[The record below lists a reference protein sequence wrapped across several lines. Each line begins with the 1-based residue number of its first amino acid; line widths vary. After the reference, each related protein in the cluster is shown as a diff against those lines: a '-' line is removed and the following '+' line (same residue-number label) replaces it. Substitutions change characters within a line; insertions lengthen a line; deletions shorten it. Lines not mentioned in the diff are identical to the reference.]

1 MPSATS
7 QQATA
12 AVAAPVAALPLPV
25 PGWGIDAALAAVEQ
39 ARLHLPVV
47 VGPVDEVLGLLTTV
61 VLGAGQ
67 HVLKVYPPGTDVA
80 LLDGIHAALAVSRS
94 ATCAVVPAVSTPD
107 GVVTA
112 ARRVSGTRSVTR
124 AVTWAEVGSLLR
136 AFHEEHATAEVAAWA
151 PLSRLDSQVEALP
164 AEQAGVLRAARDS
177 LLDEL
182 SRTRSQLGPGIIHGD
197 VSPSNVMHDGDTAT
211 LIDLDWVA
219 RGPRE
224 YDLTSAS
231 RRYRAGEMDRATYRD
246 FCAAYG
252 HDVLSWDGLELVDRI
267 ADLAGV
273 VFRIWDCRHHGR
285 DLDWLE
291 AEVRLWRTPV

>member
-1 MPSATS
+1 MPSAPS
-7 QQATA
+7 QQQL
-12 AVAAPVAALPLPV
+12 APVVPTTAGAAALPLPE
-25 PGWGIDAALAAVEQ
+25 PGWGLEAALAAVEA
-39 ARLHLPVV
+39 ARPHLPVV
-47 VGPVDEVLGLLTTV
+47 VGPVDGVLGLLTTV

-67 HVLKVYPPGTDVA
+67 HVLKVYPPGTDVSH
-80 LLDGIHAALAVSRS
+80 LDRVHAALAGSRT
-94 ATCAVVPAVSTPD
+94 AACAVVPAVPTAH
-107 GVVTA
+107 GVLTA
-112 ARRVSGTRSVTR
+112 ARRVASMRVATVAEAGSV
-124 AVTWAEVGSLLR
+124 LR
-136 AFHEEHATAEVAAWA
+136 AFHEEHAAADVADWA
-151 PLSRLDSQVEALP
+151 PLSRLDSQAALLP
-164 AEQAGVLRAARDS
+164 VEQAEVLRTARDT

-182 SRTRSQLGPGIIHGD
+182 SRTGSDLGPGVIHGD
-197 VSPSNVMHDGDTAT
+197 VSPSNVMHDGDAAT

-231 RRYRAGEMDRATYRD
+231 RRFRAGEIDRRAYRD

-267 ADLAGV
+267 AALAGV

-285 DLDWLE
+285 GLDWLD

>member
-1 MPSATS
+1 
-7 QQATA
+7 
-12 AVAAPVAALPLPV
+12 
-25 PGWGIDAALAAVEQ
+25 
-39 ARLHLPVV
+39 
-47 VGPVDEVLGLLTTV
+47 
-61 VLGAGQ
+61 
-67 HVLKVYPPGTDVA
+67 
-80 LLDGIHAALAVSRS
+80 
-94 ATCAVVPAVSTPD
+94 
-107 GVVTA
+107 
-112 ARRVSGTRSVTR
+112 
-124 AVTWAEVGSLLR
+124 VTWAEVGSLLR

-151 PLSRLDSQVEALP
+151 PLSRLDSQVEGLP
-164 AEQAGVLRAARDS
+164 AELAGVLRAARDT

-182 SRTRSQLGPGIIHGD
+182 SRVRSQLGPGIIHGD

-273 VFRIWDCRHHGR
+273 VFRVWDCRHHGR
-285 DLDWLE
+285 DLDWLD

>member
-1 MPSATS
+1 
-7 QQATA
+7 
-12 AVAAPVAALPLPV
+12 
-25 PGWGIDAALAAVEQ
+25 D
-39 ARLHLPVV
+39 
-47 VGPVDEVLGLLTTV
+47 
-61 VLGAGQ
+61 
-67 HVLKVYPPGTDVA
+67 TDVA
-80 LLDGIHAALAVSRS
+80 HLDGLHAALAGSRS
-94 ATCAVVPAVSTPD
+94 ASCAVVPAVPTPH

-112 ARRVSGTRSVTR
+112 ARRVVGIR
-124 AVTWAEVGSLLR
+124 AVPWTEVGSLLR
-136 AFHEEHATAEVAAWA
+136 VFHEEHAAAQVDDWA
-151 PLSRLDSQVEALP
+151 PLSRLDSQVSTLP
-164 AEQAGVLRAARDS
+164 ADQAEVLRSARET

-182 SRTRSQLGPGIIHGD
+182 SRTRTELGAGVIHGD
-197 VSPSNVMHDGDTAT
+197 VSPSNVMHDGDAAT

-231 RRYRAGEMDRATYRD
+231 RRFRSGELDRRTYRD

>member
-1 MPSATS
+1 MPSAPSPQTS
-7 QQATA
+7 ALLA
-12 AVAAPVAALPLPV
+12 GPAAALPLPE
-25 PGWGIDAALAAVEQ
+25 PGWGLEAALAAVEQ
-39 ARLHLPVV
+39 ARAHLPVV

-67 HVLKVYPPGTDVA
+67 HVLKVYPPGTDESH
-80 LLDGIHAALAVSRS
+80 LDGIHTALAGSRT
-94 ATCAVVPAVSTPD
+94 AACAVVPAVPTAY

-112 ARRVSGTRSVTR
+112 ARRVPSLRPVS
-124 AVTWAEVGSLLR
+124 WPEVGSVLR
-136 AFHEEHATAEVAAWA
+136 AFHEEHATAQVAQWA
-151 PLSRLDSQVEALP
+151 PLSRLESQVSALP
-164 AEQAGVLRAARDS
+164 AEQAEVLRSARD
-177 LLDEL
+177 LLLVEL
-182 SRTRSQLGPGIIHGD
+182 SRTRSQLGPGVIHGD
-197 VSPSNVMHDGDTAT
+197 VSPSNVLQDSRAAT

-231 RRYRAGEMDRATYRD
+231 RRFRAGELDRRTYRD

-252 HDVLSWDGLELVDRI
+252 HDVLTWDGLELVDRI

-273 VFRIWDCRHHGR
+273 VFRVWDCRHHGR
-285 DLDWLE
+285 DLDWLD